1 MRLSWPASH
10 LNRVLLVGLPLAA
23 IFALVTVGPDYRH
36 HSPPAT
42 TGAGPPAAVQ
52 QAAPSPTTM
61 DASARNN
68 TRLADL
74 VTLGKAM
81 TELGR
86 ARGGYPS
93 TKGLQT
99 LCTYEEFDVGC
110 ALKSTMR
117 DIPADPQ

>member
-1 MRLSWPASH
+1 
-10 LNRVLLVGLPLAA
+10 
-23 IFALVTVGPDYRH
+23 
-36 HSPPAT
+36 
-42 TGAGPPAAVQ
+42 
-52 QAAPSPTTM
+52 
-61 DASARNN
+61 SARNN

-93 TKGLQT
+93 TNGLQT

-110 ALKSTMR
+110 ALKATMKE
-117 DIPADPQ
+117 IPADPQGRNAGYFYVSGGKELTIVSKWEGQGSPPTDYACPEAVQKLKPGERIACISGPV